1 MKSIFI
7 IIGLIVLLSLDSK
20 AQLLS
25 TDTVVC
31 IIDTT
36 KCYVKYR
43 ENPIVDGN
51 SEFHWQ
57 VSIQGHYY
65 DIEWPQKKDF
75 ACIVFRNINLSEYFP
90 YQVGPW
96 DIKMHKGKIKD
107 RFIVEN
113 DKWINLQKD
122 YRTLNTRI
130 GFYPRHKCNFIVW
143 KQDFDNVKTDLV
155 TMHRVTVGY
164 YEIQD

>member
-43 ENPIVDGN
+43 ENPFADGN